1 MSASPGNAA
10 SKDHL
15 KSPNF
20 QFLAGH
26 HTLLVH
32 LAALAE
38 RYLFDDPSTA
48 LFKLRQFAELLARQA
63 CANVGIATSP
73 ADDQV
78 AVLNLL
84 RDRRAAAADTL
95 DLFHALRKT
104 GNAAVHEGKGTQSD
118 ALHHLRMARQLA
130 IWFDRSF
137 GNSKQSYGPFVPPPN
152 PATAMTEY
160 VGSISDERVAY
171 PPLPPPARP
180 PRESS
185 ASTRP
190 GGVTIPGHGDAPPIA
205 EVFSQAAPIAN
216 CGTAIP
222 CKLAQASAPTS
233 PAGNCPL

>member
-1 MSASPGNAA
+1 MHILLTYAGADPCGTVPHHYPSLTLTVQEREAAASGEHELTQVTAVSMTQSPPPGNATG
-10 SKDHL
+10 KDQL

-73 ADDQV
+73 VDDQPT
-78 AVLNLL
+78 VLNLL
-84 RDRRAAAADTL
+84 RDRPVAAVDTL

-104 GNAAVHEGKGTQSD
+104 GNAAVHEIKGTQSD

-130 IWFDRSF
+130 MSRS
-137 GNSKQSYGPFVPPPN
+137 
-152 PATAMTEY
+152 TA
-160 VGSISDERVAY
+160 GC
-171 PPLPPPARP
+171 
-180 PRESS
+180 
-185 ASTRP
+185 ST
-190 GGVTIPGHGDAPPIA
+190 
-205 EVFSQAAPIAN
+205 
-216 CGTAIP
+216 
-222 CKLAQASAPTS
+222 TS
-233 PAGNCPL
+233 TP